1 MKTSKTRLLPLA
13 EALLVTFLWS
23 TSYILIKT
31 GLEGINP
38 WAFAAY
44 RYSIASIIL
53 VAATLYKHKELV
65 TNLNLNCLLIFILL
79 GFTGYFIA
87 QGLQFLGLYYL
98 QPITVTLILNLT
110 PIFVL
115 AFSVLFLDEK
125 PSFPQLLGIGL
136 SLCGVFTFF
145 YSSLQVL
152 EEVTG
157 LVVTLFSGIGWAA
170 YMVLSR
176 CLLRDSEENVMVMTS
191 YSMVLRCA
199 DAFSYSR
206 SVGKHRIRIVHRLE
220 HHRMAQYSKHCGRL
234 CFVEPLVEISKGV

>member
-65 TNLNLNCLLIFILL
+65 TNLNLSCLLIFILL

-136 SLCGVFTFF
+136 
-145 YSSLQVL
+145 
-152 EEVTG
+152 
-157 LVVTLFSGIGWAA
+157 
-170 YMVLSR
+170 
-176 CLLRDSEENVMVMTS
+176 
-191 YSMVLRCA
+191 
-199 DAFSYSR
+199 
-206 SVGKHRIRIVHRLE
+206 
-220 HHRMAQYSKHCGRL
+220 
-234 CFVEPLVEISKGV
+234 